1 MQNALVE
8 YIGVYSDTNY
18 TEFPVDDAVSIS
30 VIHGY
35 LGGPD
40 NRYYA
45 CNADNGLE
53 CYAVHQDELLQEIEN
68 SACPLMYFEELQ
80 TKLCNILCAV
90 IHQKKEKGQH
100 EHLLL
105 YLVAQMTLVTVPKVG
120 YARYFEFTGTSIAF
134 FVLILEMFP
143 HNNNV
148 NKHFIHC
155 IQKGI

>member
-1 MQNALVE
+1 MVLLKPVQINDVDFYKDLNNQKINVNE
-8 YIGVYSDTNY
+8 VHNY
-18 TEFPVDDAVSIS
+18 TKFPVDDAVSIS

-45 CNADNGLE
+45 CNADNSLE
-53 CYAVHQDELLQEIEN
+53 CNTVHRDELLQKIEN

-105 YLVAQMTLVTVPKVG
+105 YLVAKMTLVTLPKV
-120 YARYFEFTGTSIAF
+120 
-134 FVLILEMFP
+134 
-143 HNNNV
+143 
-148 NKHFIHC
+148 
-155 IQKGI
+155 